1 VHRGF
6 VPCSRPLVVRLQVV
20 ASGRVDRWL
29 SEASEDLGG
38 TFGQTL
44 RHVIRPLTAPGMFAG
59 SLFVFVMALGSSVE
73 VQFLGGAAASMIAI
87 MIQDVIRVLNFPLA
101 FAISTSVVLFLILLL
116 IVGSRFLG
124 LARLS

>member
-1 VHRGF
+1 
-6 VPCSRPLVVRLQVV
+6 
-20 ASGRVDRWL
+20 
-29 SEASEDLGG
+29 
-38 TFGQTL
+38 
-44 RHVIRPLTAPGMFAG
+44 MFAG

-124 LARLS
+124 LARLFASVAR